1 MVKAWEPS
9 RVVGEH
15 CGVKTATRSTTL
27 LLLAALALTACAPA
41 ADPAPS
47 ASPSPTATPTPTP
60 TATPNPLAGMSL
72 SDKVGQ
78 MFMVGTSVEG
88 ANPTTLAAVRDD
100 HVGGIFLHGRSDAG
114 YEATAGLIGQF
125 TSTVAAGAPELWVAT
140 DQEGGTV
147 QVLKGPGFD
156 RIPSAVEQAT
166 QTDAALRSSA
176 AAWGAQLAQA
186 GVDMNLAPVADIV
199 TSPEFAASNPP
210 IGALARE
217 YGYDEGTVAA
227 KVGAFAAG
235 MRDGGVMP
243 TLKHF
248 PGLGHV
254 DENTDTRTGVT
265 DDTVTADGA
274 DVGVYASVLPQ
285 GDAIVMMSTAIYAQI
300 DPNAPA
306 AFSPAVVSV
315 LRDRVGFDGVITVD
329 DLSAARQVQ
338 PWSPA
343 DRATLAVDAGVDL
356 LLVSADPSVYP
367 EMHQAVLARAEA
379 DPAFAAKVDA
389 AARRI
394 IEQKASMP

>member
-1 MVKAWEPS
+1 M
-9 RVVGEH
+9 
-15 CGVKTATRSTTL
+15 KTVTRSTTL
-27 LLLAALALTACAPA
+27 LLLAALTLTACAPA
-41 ADPAPS
+41 AAPAPT
-47 ASPSPTATPTPTP
+47 ASPSPSPTPTP
-60 TATPNPLAGMSL
+60 TATPDPLAGMSL
-72 SDKVGQ
+72 QDKVGQ

-114 YEATAGLIGQF
+114 TQATADLIGQF
-125 TSTVAAGAPELWVAT
+125 TSTVGAGAPQLWVGT

-166 QTDAALRSSA
+166 QTDEALRSSA
-176 AAWGAQLAQA
+176 ASWSTQLAHA
-186 GVDMNLAPVADIV
+186 GVNMNLAPVADIV

-217 YGYDEGTVAA
+217 YGYDEATVAA

-265 DDTVTADGA
+265 DATVTADGA
-274 DVGVYASVLPQ
+274 DVGVYARVLPQ

-300 DPNAPA
+300 DPSAPA
-306 AFSPAVVSV
+306 AFSPAVVDV

-367 EMHQAVLARAEA
+367 EMHQAVLSRAES

-394 IEQKASMP
+394 VEQKASMP

>member
-1 MVKAWEPS
+1 M
-9 RVVGEH
+9 
-15 CGVKTATRSTTL
+15 KTATRSTIL
-27 LLLAALALTACAPA
+27 LLLAALTLTSCAPA
-41 ADPAPS
+41 AAPAPT
-47 ASPSPTATPTPTP
+47 ASPSPSPTPTP
-60 TATPNPLAGMSL
+60 TATPDPLAGMSL
-72 SDKVGQ
+72 QDKVGQ

-88 ANPTTLAAVRDD
+88 ADPTTLAAVRDD

-114 YEATAGLIGQF
+114 TQATAALIGQF
-125 TSTVAAGAPELWVAT
+125 TSTVGADAPQLWVAT

-156 RIPSAVEQAT
+156 RIPSAVEQAA

-176 AAWGAQLAQA
+176 ATWSTQLAQS
-186 GVDMNLAPVADIV
+186 GVNMNLAPVADIV

-210 IGALARE
+210 IGALVRE
-217 YGYDEGTVAA
+217 YGYDETTVAT

-285 GDAIVMMSTAIYAQI
+285 GDAIVMMSTAIYARI
-300 DPNAPA
+300 DPSAPA
-306 AFSPAVVSV
+306 AFSPAVVDV
-315 LRDRVGFDGVITVD
+315 LRDRIGFDGVITVD

-367 EMHQAVLARAEA
+367 DMHQAVLSRAES

-394 IEQKASMP
+394 VEQKASMP

>member
-1 MVKAWEPS
+1 M
-9 RVVGEH
+9 
-15 CGVKTATRSTTL
+15 KTATRSTTL
-27 LLLAALALTACAPA
+27 LLLAALTLTACAPA
-41 ADPAPS
+41 AAPAPT
-47 ASPSPTATPTPTP
+47 ASPSPSPTPTP
-60 TATPNPLAGMSL
+60 TATPDPLAGMSL
-72 SDKVGQ
+72 QDKVGQ

-114 YEATAGLIGQF
+114 TQATADLIGQF
-125 TSTVAAGAPELWVAT
+125 TSTVGAAAPQLWVAT

-156 RIPSAVEQAT
+156 RIPSAVEQAA

-176 AAWGAQLAQA
+176 ATWSTQLAQS
-186 GVDMNLAPVADIV
+186 GVNMNLAPVADIV

-217 YGYDEGTVAA
+217 YGYDETTVAT

-285 GDAIVMMSTAIYAQI
+285 GDAIVMMSTAIYARI
-300 DPNAPA
+300 DPSAPA
-306 AFSPAVVSV
+306 AFSPAVVDV

-367 EMHQAVLARAEA
+367 DMHQAVLARAES

-394 IEQKASMP
+394 VEQKASMP

>member
-1 MVKAWEPS
+1 M
-9 RVVGEH
+9 
-15 CGVKTATRSTTL
+15 KTATRSTTL
-27 LLLAALALTACAPA
+27 LLLAALTLTACAPA
-41 ADPAPS
+41 AAPAPT
-47 ASPSPTATPTPTP
+47 ASPSPSPTPTP
-60 TATPNPLAGMSL
+60 TATPDPLAGMSL
-72 SDKVGQ
+72 QDKVGQ

-114 YEATAGLIGQF
+114 TQATADLIGQF
-125 TSTVAAGAPELWVAT
+125 TSTVGAGAPQLWVAT

-166 QTDAALRSSA
+166 QTDEALRSSA
-176 AAWGAQLAQA
+176 ASWSTQLAHA
-186 GVDMNLAPVADIV
+186 GVNMNLAPVADIV

-217 YGYDEGTVAA
+217 YGYDEATVAA

-235 MRDGGVMP
+235 MRNGGVMP

-285 GDAIVMMSTAIYAQI
+285 GDAIVMMSTAIYARI

-306 AFSPAVVSV
+306 AFSPAVVDV

-343 DRATLAVDAGVDL
+343 DRATHAVDAGVDL

-367 EMHQAVLARAEA
+367 EMHQAVLSRAES

-394 IEQKASMP
+394 LEQKASMP

>member
-1 MVKAWEPS
+1 M
-9 RVVGEH
+9 
-15 CGVKTATRSTTL
+15 KTATRSTTL
-27 LLLAALALTACAPA
+27 LLLAALTLTACAPA
-41 ADPAPS
+41 ASPAPT
-47 ASPSPTATPTPTP
+47 ASPSPSPTPTP
-60 TATPNPLAGMSL
+60 TATPDPLAGMSL
-72 SDKVGQ
+72 QDKVGQ

-114 YEATAGLIGQF
+114 TQATAALIGQF
-125 TSTVAAGAPELWVAT
+125 TSTVGAAAPQLWVAT

-156 RIPSAVEQAT
+156 RIPSAVEQSA

-176 AAWGAQLAQA
+176 ATWSTQLARS
-186 GVDMNLAPVADIV
+186 GVNMNLAPVADIV

-217 YGYDEGTVAA
+217 YGYDETTVAT

-274 DVGVYASVLPQ
+274 DVGVYASVLPH
-285 GDAIVMMSTAIYAQI
+285 GDAIVMMSTAIYARI
-300 DPNAPA
+300 DPSAPA
-306 AFSPAVVSV
+306 AFSPAVVDV

-367 EMHQAVLARAEA
+367 DMHQAVLSRAES

-394 IEQKASMP
+394 VEQKASMP

>member
-1 MVKAWEPS
+1 M
-9 RVVGEH
+9 
-15 CGVKTATRSTTL
+15 L
-27 LLLAALALTACAPA
+27 LLLAALTLTACAPA
-41 ADPAPS
+41 AAPAPT
-47 ASPSPTATPTPTP
+47 ASPSPSPTPTP
-60 TATPNPLAGMSL
+60 TATPDPLAGMSL
-72 SDKVGQ
+72 PDKVGQ

-114 YEATAGLIGQF
+114 TPATADLIGQF
-125 TSTVAAGAPELWVAT
+125 TSTVGAAAPQLWVAT

-166 QTDAALRSSA
+166 QTDEALRSSA
-176 AAWGAQLAQA
+176 ATWSTQLAHA
-186 GVDMNLAPVADIV
+186 GVNMNLAPVADIV

-217 YGYDEGTVAA
+217 SGYDETTVAA

-265 DDTVTADGA
+265 DNTVTADGA

-300 DPNAPA
+300 DPSAPA
-306 AFSPAVVSV
+306 AFSPAVVDV

-367 EMHQAVLARAEA
+367 EMHQAVLSRAEN

-394 IEQKASMP
+394 VEQKASMP

>member
-1 MVKAWEPS
+1 M
-9 RVVGEH
+9 
-15 CGVKTATRSTTL
+15 KTATRSTTL
-27 LLLAALALTACAPA
+27 LLLAALTLTACAPA
-41 ADPAPS
+41 ASPAPT
-47 ASPSPTATPTPTP
+47 ASPSPSPTPTP
-60 TATPNPLAGMSL
+60 TATPDPLAGMSL
-72 SDKVGQ
+72 QDKVGQ

-114 YEATAGLIGQF
+114 TQATADLIGQF
-125 TSTVAAGAPELWVAT
+125 TSTVGAAAPQLWVAT

-156 RIPSAVEQAT
+156 RIPSAVEQSA

-176 AAWGAQLAQA
+176 ATWSTQLAQS
-186 GVDMNLAPVADIV
+186 GVNMNLAPVADIV

-217 YGYDEGTVAA
+217 YGYDETTVAA

-285 GDAIVMMSTAIYAQI
+285 GDAIVMMSTAIYARI
-300 DPNAPA
+300 DPSAPA
-306 AFSPAVVSV
+306 AFSPAVVDV

-367 EMHQAVLARAEA
+367 DMHQAVLSRAES

-394 IEQKASMP
+394 VEQKASMP

>member
-1 MVKAWEPS
+1 M
-9 RVVGEH
+9 
-15 CGVKTATRSTTL
+15 KTATRSTTL
-27 LLLAALALTACAPA
+27 LLLAALTLTACAPA
-41 ADPAPS
+41 AAPAPT
-47 ASPSPTATPTPTP
+47 ASPSPSPTPTP
-60 TATPNPLAGMSL
+60 TATPDPLAGMSL
-72 SDKVGQ
+72 QDKVGQ

-114 YEATAGLIGQF
+114 AQATADLIGQF
-125 TSTVAAGAPELWVAT
+125 TSTVGAAAPQLWVAT

-156 RIPSAVEQAT
+156 RIPSAVEQAA

-176 AAWGAQLAQA
+176 ATWSTQLAQS
-186 GVDMNLAPVADIV
+186 GVNMNLAPVADIV

-217 YGYDEGTVAA
+217 YGYDETTVAT

-285 GDAIVMMSTAIYAQI
+285 GDAIVMMSTAIYARI
-300 DPNAPA
+300 DPSAPA
-306 AFSPAVVSV
+306 AFSPAVVDV

-367 EMHQAVLARAEA
+367 DMHQAVLSRAES

-394 IEQKASMP
+394 VEQKASMP

>member
-1 MVKAWEPS
+1 M
-9 RVVGEH
+9 
-15 CGVKTATRSTTL
+15 KTATRSTIL
-27 LLLAALALTACAPA
+27 LLLAALTLTSCTPAAAPA
-41 ADPAPS
+41 PT
-47 ASPSPTATPTPTP
+47 ASPSPSPTPTP
-60 TATPNPLAGMSL
+60 TATPDPLAGMSL
-72 SDKVGQ
+72 QDKVGQ

-88 ANPTTLAAVRDD
+88 ANPTTLAAVRHD

-114 YEATAGLIGQF
+114 TQATADLIGQF
-125 TSTVAAGAPELWVAT
+125 TSTVGADAPQLWVAT

-156 RIPSAVEQAT
+156 RIPSAVEQAA

-176 AAWGAQLAQA
+176 ATWSTQLAQS
-186 GVDMNLAPVADIV
+186 GVNMNLAPVADIV

-217 YGYDEGTVAA
+217 YGYDETAVAT

-285 GDAIVMMSTAIYAQI
+285 GDAIVMMSTAIYARI
-300 DPNAPA
+300 DPSAPA
-306 AFSPAVVSV
+306 AFSPAVVDV
-315 LRDRVGFDGVITVD
+315 LRDRIGFDGVITVD

-367 EMHQAVLARAEA
+367 DMHQAVLSRAES

-394 IEQKASMP
+394 VEQKASMP

>member
-1 MVKAWEPS
+1 M
-9 RVVGEH
+9 
-15 CGVKTATRSTTL
+15 KTATRSTTL
-27 LLLAALALTACAPA
+27 LLLAALTLTACAPA
-41 ADPAPS
+41 AAPAPT
-47 ASPSPTATPTPTP
+47 ASPSPSPTPTP
-60 TATPNPLAGMSL
+60 TATPDPLAGMSL
-72 SDKVGQ
+72 QDKVGQ

-114 YEATAGLIGQF
+114 TQAAADLIGQF
-125 TSTVAAGAPELWVAT
+125 TSTVGAAAPQLWVAT

-156 RIPSAVEQAT
+156 RIPSAVEQAA

-176 AAWGAQLAQA
+176 ATWSTQLAQS
-186 GVDMNLAPVADIV
+186 GVNMNLAPVADIV

-217 YGYDEGTVAA
+217 YGYDETTVAT

-285 GDAIVMMSTAIYAQI
+285 GDAIVMMSTAIYARI
-300 DPNAPA
+300 DPSAPA
-306 AFSPAVVSV
+306 AFSPAVVDV

-367 EMHQAVLARAEA
+367 DMHQAVLSRAES

-394 IEQKASMP
+394 VEQKASMP

>member
-1 MVKAWEPS
+1 M
-9 RVVGEH
+9 
-15 CGVKTATRSTTL
+15 KTATRSTTL
-27 LLLAALALTACAPA
+27 LLLAALTLTACAPA
-41 ADPAPS
+41 ASPAPT
-47 ASPSPTATPTPTP
+47 ASPSPSPTPTP
-60 TATPNPLAGMSL
+60 TATPDPLAGMSL
-72 SDKVGQ
+72 QDKVGQ

-114 YEATAGLIGQF
+114 TQATADLIGQF
-125 TSTVAAGAPELWVAT
+125 TSTVGAAAPQLWVAT

-156 RIPSAVEQAT
+156 RIPSAVEQSA

-176 AAWGAQLAQA
+176 ATWSTQLARS
-186 GVDMNLAPVADIV
+186 GVNMNLAPVADIV

-217 YGYDEGTVAA
+217 YGYDETTVAT

-285 GDAIVMMSTAIYAQI
+285 GDAIVMMSTAIYARI
-300 DPNAPA
+300 DPSAPA
-306 AFSPAVVSV
+306 AFSPAVVDV

-367 EMHQAVLARAEA
+367 DMHQAVLSRAES

-394 IEQKASMP
+394 VEQKASMP